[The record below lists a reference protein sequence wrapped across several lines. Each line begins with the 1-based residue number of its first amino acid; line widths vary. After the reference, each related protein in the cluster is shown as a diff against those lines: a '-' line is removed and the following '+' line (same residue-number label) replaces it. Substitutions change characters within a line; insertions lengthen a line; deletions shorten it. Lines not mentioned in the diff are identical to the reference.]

1 MNDSN
6 WTGRTS
12 RTMNEAFGAHCN
24 ESISTGYEPM
34 KASEKLFCCVVA
46 AIGLALVI
54 LMVTGVI
61 K

>member
-12 RTMNEAFGAHCN
+12 RTLNDAFGAHCRQT
-24 ESISTGYEPM
+24 ISTGYEPM
-34 KASEKLFCCVVA
+34 KTSEKLFCCVVA
-46 AIGLALVI
+46 AIGLSAVV
-54 LMVTGVI
+54 LMAIGVI